1 MSRYFDNVPSPPPP
15 QNMAEL
21 KARLDLIMGF
31 TLGELAA
38 PLRLRVPQSSV
49 HSKGW
54 AGEFVELLL
63 GARAQN
69 LPLPDFVNLGIELK
83 TMPIDR
89 NFEPLE
95 TTFLCHAPLYQVRG
109 LNFEK
114 SALAAKT
121 AAMLFVFILAERGM
135 PPAARRLIDYYL
147 FVPSPAERA
156 QIKADFDELMD
167 LAAAGQTAQITARLG
182 TIIQL
187 RPKCADGSQL
197 VPCVDEEGQISAT
210 RPRGFY
216 LRRDFNKIICRR
228 AAAGRTLPLPL

>member
-1 MSRYFDNVPSPPPP
+1 MSRYFDHIPGPPPP
-15 QNMAEL
+15 QSLSEL

-38 PLRLRVPQSSV
+38 PLHIAVPAGSV

-63 GARAQN
+63 GARAGN

-83 TMPIDR
+83 TMPINR

-95 TTFLCHAPLYQVRG
+95 STFLCHAPLHQVRG
-109 LNFEK
+109 QSFEQ
-114 SALAAKT
+114 SALAGKT
-121 AAMLFVFILAERGM
+121 AAMLFVFILTGRGM
-135 PPAARRLIDYYL
+135 PPARRRLIDYYL
-147 FVPSPAERA
+147 FVPTPDERA
-156 QIKADFDELMD
+156 QIKADFDELME
-167 LAAAGQTAQITARLG
+167 LAAAGRTAQITAHLG

-197 VPCVDEEGQISAT
+197 VPCIDEEGQLSAT

-216 LRRDFNKIICRR
+216 LRREFNRIICSR
-228 AAAGRTLPLPL
+228 AAAGRKLPL